1 MRLTKIVQKCRKVGN
16 SLVQTSIESALLP
29 SERHNFALQSSLTVS
44 ELPMLFGRHHNAGE
58 LLQFFKDSMMKV
70 AGRRSS
76 IKIALS

>member
-44 ELPMLFGRHHNAGE
+44 ELPMLFGGHHNAGW
-58 LLQFFKDSMMKV
+58 LLLRLKDSMIKV
-70 AGRRSS
+70 AARRNSNE
-76 IKIALS
+76 IKTA